1 MSIQSSINKALG
13 ITAAATGFVKK
24 EAESQANA
32 AAVAKEKAIANKV
45 ESANLKE
52 AVASKRMD
60 VDKLSKS
67 IGKIEADPLYKALSG
82 AEKRG
87 AKLGSTE
94 SEELDRYKKSLLR
107 MKQLRVAKKTQIA
120 AYRQKMKLLK
130 EGE

>member
-1 MSIQSSINKALG
+1 MSIQSSINKTLG
-13 ITAAATGFVKK
+13 VTAAAAGFVKK

-32 AAVAKEKAIANKV
+32 AAIAKEKAIANKV

-107 MKQLRVAKKTQIA
+107 MKQLRVAKKTQIT